1 VRVLSSGPTFN
12 ITTETNVEVE
22 LLYML
27 AEEQSELMQFINSW
41 TEKDNA
47 WYQLVV
53 TKLSDMSR
61 AGFTGKL
68 KIFRYKGYVIF
79 QRIHGHLQFET
90 KYMNIGELSVY
101 NLEARDVKEEVRR
114 KSWYTVPDGEKV
126 GQDWVEKNG
135 GDQVKCQ
142 EAN

>member
-1 VRVLSSGPTFN
+1 MRVLSSGPTFN

>member
-1 VRVLSSGPTFN
+1 
-12 ITTETNVEVE
+12 
-22 LLYML
+22 M
-27 AEEQSELMQFINSW
+27 
-41 TEKDNA
+41 
-47 WYQLVV
+47 
-53 TKLSDMSR
+53 
-61 AGFTGKL
+61 L